1 MWSKGTWTL
10 VCCAAQVACTRPE
23 AGAPARAVVDA
34 GASVAVPTAA
44 SQSRKGSALPSGV
57 ECIVHHYDVEL
68 APSGRALTTR
78 AGDTIPFD
86 DGRTKTTEERLEA
99 PDVKDMFAMRYP
111 ARGAPIAAPKGPDDD
126 PGRVRVEAFF
136 RATYGKTARDVE
148 ARLVTVTVGGVKM
161 RVHERVKEPFLKVAA
176 RLEPLLKDP
185 DVRKFFD
192 DIGGTYNYRKIAGTD
207 RMSAHAYGIAVD
219 LAVKHS
225 AYWRNGGTW
234 SNRLP
239 QSLVDAFEAEGFVW
253 GGRWAHFDTMHFEYR
268 PELFDPA
275 C

>member
-1 MWSKGTWTL
+1 MSWKSW
-10 VCCAAQVACTRPE
+10 AVAWCLLGCSRPE

-44 SQSRKGSALPSGV
+44 PQSRKDSALPRGV
-57 ECIVHHYDVEL
+57 ECIVHHYEVDLDL
-68 APSGRALTTR
+68 AGRALVTK
-78 AGDTIPFD
+78 AGDRVPFD
-86 DGRTKTTEERLEA
+86 DGRTKTAEQRLET
-99 PDVKDMFAMRYP
+99 PDVEDMFAMRYP
-111 ARGAPIAAPKGPDDD
+111 ARGAPIAAPMGPDDD

-148 ARLVTVTVGGVKM
+148 AHLVTVTVGGVRM
-161 RVHERVKEPFLKVAA
+161 RVHERVKEPFQKVAA

-185 DVRKFFD
+185 EVRKFFD

-225 AYWRNGGTW
+225 AYWRNGGSW

-239 QSLVDAFEAEGFVW
+239 QTLVDAFEAEGFVW

-268 PELFDPA
+268 PELFEEG